1 MAAGSS
7 LLSSGNRTAYPSC
20 FLTAFPFWTTYE
32 DWMICATIL
41 AQVSTPRVL
50 FMVMW

>member
-1 MAAGSS
+1 MHIW
-7 LLSSGNRTAYPSC
+7 P
-20 FLTAFPFWTTYE
+20 TYE

-41 AQVSTPRVL
+41 AQVLMPRML